1 MPGTS
6 EITSTVDQQLLLQ
19 LGARLKRVRLQQ
31 GLTTIQ
37 MAERAGLSRMT
48 LRSIEAGEP
57 TPTIG
62 SYVRV
67 MRALGVS
74 QDLALVAS
82 GAEPVS
88 RPSQGALLG
97 PKKLVISVSHAR
109 HELQDLQSL
118 VLHREAVRLVKQDPA
133 LLQRA
138 IDTLNRWRA
147 TTSSHSQALLDEWS
161 TILQRRA
168 WRRALAHTGRAQ
180 QLRQASPLTVLL
192 PEETR
197 RRILA
202 EVRDLKSGVRVTVPA
217 TPRSYGGGWRDPT
230 R

>member
-6 EITSTVDQQLLLQ
+6 EVTSTVDLQLLLQ

-37 MAERAGLSRMT
+37 MAEQAGLSRMT

-67 MRALGVS
+67 MRVLGVS
-74 QDLALVAS
+74 QDLALLAS
-82 GAEPVS
+82 GTEPVS
-88 RPSQGALLG
+88 KRSHGALSASN
-97 PKKLVISVSHAR
+97 KLVISVSHER
-109 HELQDLQSL
+109 HEVQDIQSL
-118 VLHREAVRLVKQDPA
+118 VLHQEAVRLVKQDPA
-133 LLQRA
+133 LVQQA

-147 TTSSHSQALLDEWS
+147 TTSTHSQVLLDEWS

-202 EVRDLKSGVRVTVPA
+202 EVRNLKSGVRVTVPA
-217 TPRSYGGGWRDPT
+217 PPQRE
-230 R
+230 

>member
-67 MRALGVS
+67 MQALGVS
-74 QDLALVAS
+74 QDLALLAS
-82 GAEPVS
+82 GTESVS
-88 RPSQGALLG
+88 KRRQGALLG
-97 PKKLVISVSHAR
+97 SKKLLISVSHAR

-118 VLHREAVRLVKQDPA
+118 VLHQEAVRLVKQDPA

-147 TTSSHSQALLDEWS
+147 TTSSHS
-161 TILQRRA
+161 
-168 WRRALAHTGRAQ
+168 
-180 QLRQASPLTVLL
+180 
-192 PEETR
+192 
-197 RRILA
+197 
-202 EVRDLKSGVRVTVPA
+202 
-217 TPRSYGGGWRDPT
+217 
-230 R
+230 